1 MGVFLLQWTGTA
13 SLRGVMSVN
22 EGKERVPEDAW
33 EENILGTGKPSR
45 VDEVGGGRMP
55 GDCV

>member
-1 MGVFLLQWTGTA
+1 MLQWTGTA